1 MAHLYHVSSEDLNV
15 VTFFDSKIE
24 SICSQVVMERLR
36 DTYIYIYIDT
46 CLNAKSQF
54 SVCCLLL
61 HPWPEYEISF
71 VFLVFSELTVLDL
84 ISGL

>member
-36 DTYIYIYIDT
+36 DTYIYIYRYMFKCKIPI
-46 CLNAKSQF
+46 F
-54 SVCCLLL
+54 GLLFASA
-61 HPWPEYEISF
+61 PMARI
-71 VFLVFSELTVLDL
+71 
-84 ISGL
+84 